1 MTKELL
7 KTIIYDLFND
17 GFKWDCCV
25 YICIIIADSCLSYTK
40 YMNSDFS
47 QLMIKKE
54 ANMSKINF

>member
-25 YICIIIADSCLSYTK
+25 YICIIADSCLSYTK

-47 QLMIKKE
+47 QLMIKK
-54 ANMSKINF
+54 KQTWVK